1 MIAEGIISRK
11 PLADR
16 AIPAARTATAARVV
30 TVPWHRAA
38 LGMIL
43 ALAAGLNFWGLNSIG
58 YPNTYYAAAVKSM
71 IQSWHNFFFVAFDPG
86 GFVTI
91 DKPPLGFWFQA
102 ISAKIL
108 GYSGFSLLLPE
119 ALAGIGSVAMLYIL
133 VRRVFGAPAGLL
145 AALFMA
151 LTPIL
156 VATSRSNII
165 DSTLVFF
172 LLLGA
177 WAVSRAVETG
187 RLRRLLLCAVLVGLG
202 FNIKMMEAF
211 LVVPAFGLMYLLGA
225 KLRWRTKA
233 LHLFL
238 ATIVLLS
245 VSLSWAAAV
254 DLTPASQRPWV
265 DSTSTNSELDL
276 AIGYNGLER
285 LLGQGSAATFTAR
298 AATSS
303 SATQTSGTTT
313 KASATS
319 ATTKATATTAATS
332 AAASTSASAAT
343 TAATNSSATTAGTTT
358 TAAGATTQQ
367 TAPTGNGGGGG
378 GGLFNNGAAGP
389 LRLFDAE
396 LGGQASWLLPLAL
409 VGMLVV
415 LSRKVRF
422 PLDARQRAT
431 VLWGG
436 WLLTVGA
443 FFSVAGFFHSYYLV
457 TIAPPIAA
465 LAAIAMAT
473 LFRDYLHPT
482 GIRLRAWALPATL
495 LITAGAQAYMLH
507 SYPAWSNRLTPV
519 IVGMT
524 LLVVAGLVVARFRPR
539 MRRGLWIAV
548 MAAGGMIALL
558 LAPTAWAFDTVSN
571 GNSGGTPTA
580 GPSDT
585 TGGNGGFGGGDFTF
599 GGAGTGAPPTGG
611 AGTPPTGGAGVTGT
625 TAITGTTSITGT
637 TGITGT
643 ITMTGTT
650 GLAGG
655 TGNANRSGATG
666 GGGQDA
672 SVNKQ
677 LLAYLEKNQGATK
690 YLFAVTSSNS
700 AAPYII
706 QTGKAVMSLGGFS
719 GNNPILTTAQ
729 LKALIK
735 NNTVRFFLLGGQGGN
750 SAASSFVASSCK
762 AVSSSAWQ
770 SSTTTTSAGTGATGG
785 MGSSETLYDCGNLT

>member
-1 MIAEGIISRK
+1 
-11 PLADR
+11 
-16 AIPAARTATAARVV
+16 
-30 TVPWHRAA
+30 
-38 LGMIL
+38 
-43 ALAAGLNFWGLNSIG
+43 
-58 YPNTYYAAAVKSM
+58 M

-151 LTPIL
+151 LTPVL

-172 LLLGA
+172 MLLGA
-177 WAVSRAVETG
+177 WAVSKAVDTG
-187 RLRRLLLCAVLVGLG
+187 RLRWLILCAVLVGLG
-202 FNIKMMEAF
+202 FNIKMLEAF

-225 KLRWRTKA
+225 KLRWRVKL

-276 AIGYNGLER
+276 ALGYNGLER
-285 LLGQGSAATFTAR
+285 LLGQGSSAVFHAQPATTSTGTQSSNAGTATKPSTASATTKAAGTSAGTSVKAGAGATTNAAGTTAATT
-298 AATSS
+298 
-303 SATQTSGTTT
+303 GTT
-313 KASATS
+313 KASGASAATS
-319 ATTKATATTAATS
+319 ATTES
-332 AAASTSASAAT
+332 SG
-343 TAATNSSATTAGTTT
+343 TNT
-358 TAAGATTQQ
+358 GATTTGASTTTQR
-367 TAPTGNGGGGG
+367 TAPTGNGGG

-389 LRLFDAE
+389 LRLFGSE
-396 LGGQASWLLPLAL
+396 LAGQASWLLPLAL
-409 VGMLVV
+409 VGLLVV

-436 WLLTVGA
+436 WLLTAGV
-443 FFSVAGFFHSYYLV
+443 FYSVAGFFHSYYLV
-457 TIAPPIAA
+457 TMAPPIAA
-465 LAAIAMAT
+465 LAAIAVVT
-473 LFRDYLHPT
+473 LWRDYLNPT
-482 GIRLRAWALPATL
+482 GFRLRAWALPVAL
-495 LITAGAQAYMLH
+495 LITAGTQAYMLS
-507 SYPAWSNRLTPV
+507 SYPTWSSRLTPI

-524 LLVVAGLVVARFRPR
+524 VLVAGGLVVARFRPR

-571 GNSGGTPTA
+571 GNGGLTPVA
-580 GPSDT
+580 GPSAT
-585 TGGNGGFGGGDFTF
+585 TGGNGGGFGAGNAGGRTFGGGDFSF
-599 GGAGTGAPPTGG
+599 GGAGMGTPPTGR
-611 AGTPPTGGAGVTGT
+611 GTPPTGGAGITGT
-625 TAITGTTSITGT
+625 SAITGTTSITGT
-637 TGITGT
+637 G
-643 ITMTGTT
+643 

-655 TGNANRSGATG
+655 PGRIGGAAGG
-666 GGGQDA
+666 GGGQSS
-672 SVNKQ
+672 SVNEQ
-677 LLAYLEKNQGATK
+677 LLAYLEKNQGTTE
-690 YLFAVTSSNS
+690 YLFAVTRSTD

-706 QTGKAVMSLGGFS
+706 QTGKPVMALGGFS
-719 GNNPILTTAQ
+719 GSNPILTTAQ

-735 NNTVRFFLLGGQGGN
+735 NNTVRFFLLGGQGGQGGSD
-750 SAASSFVASSCK
+750 SATSLVESSCK
-762 AVSSSAWQ
+762 VVSSSAWQ
-770 SSTTTTSAGTGATGG
+770 TSTTSTSTGTGAAGG
-785 MGSSETLYDCGNLT
+785 VGSSQTLYDCGNLT